1 MDNGLKQ
8 KNVKVDTVVLSEM
21 VRDLVGTLED
31 TEAEG
36 FASKGSFPHVR
47 CPKCG
52 FPVFCDP
59 IILNGKEH

>member
-21 VRDLVGTLED
+21 VRDLVDTLED
-31 TEAEG
+31 TEAA
-36 FASKGSFPHVR
+36 FKGSFPHVR